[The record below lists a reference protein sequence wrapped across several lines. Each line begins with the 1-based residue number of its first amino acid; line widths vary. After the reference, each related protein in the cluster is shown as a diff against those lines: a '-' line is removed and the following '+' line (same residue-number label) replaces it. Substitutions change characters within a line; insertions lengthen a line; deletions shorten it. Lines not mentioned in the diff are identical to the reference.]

1 MSIILKTPITGP
13 AAWKGAEL
21 AGDMSWLH
29 PLSAQQIDA
38 LDAALAQVK
47 ARGLTFPNF
56 GKGDFPI
63 GEDWAKAFAQHSDE
77 LENGRGFMVLR
88 GLPVERYT
96 EEDIQIIYYGIGLH
110 MGMPVPVRPDLQTLQ
125 LRRQALQAGQ

>member
-21 AGDMSWLH
+21 AGDTSWLH
-29 PLSAQQIDA
+29 QLSAQQIAA

-56 GKGDFPI
+56 GMADFPI
-63 GEDWAKAFAQHSDE
+63 GEDWAKALARHSAPE
-77 LENGRGFMVLR
+77 
-88 GLPVERYT
+88 
-96 EEDIQIIYYGIGLH
+96 
-110 MGMPVPVRPDLQTLQ
+110 
-125 LRRQALQAGQ
+125 